1 MQALNKGRSIS
12 SSATAPFL
20 DQRKTMAIIA
30 LSNHLDQSDQV
41 GRPFISKIPL
51 VKRGDNQ
58 IKEANVTHSGRF
70 ATNKSRN
77 DLSTIDRK
85 FKTFAP
91 DSPDLVF
98 KQQNVIS
105 VNATPRQN
113 SEEVSETSLLSA
125 RQDQSQI
132 SRDKGKKVSQ
142 VINTDRVYKLS
153 KHLNKQQS
161 LRPISVTRGRGLL
174 KSTSQDNG
182 VTYEKMTGLDK

>member
-58 IKEANVTHSGRF
+58 IKVANVTHSGRF

-98 KQQNVIS
+98 K
-105 VNATPRQN
+105 
-113 SEEVSETSLLSA
+113 
-125 RQDQSQI
+125 
-132 SRDKGKKVSQ
+132 
-142 VINTDRVYKLS
+142 
-153 KHLNKQQS
+153 
-161 LRPISVTRGRGLL
+161 
-174 KSTSQDNG
+174 
-182 VTYEKMTGLDK
+182 